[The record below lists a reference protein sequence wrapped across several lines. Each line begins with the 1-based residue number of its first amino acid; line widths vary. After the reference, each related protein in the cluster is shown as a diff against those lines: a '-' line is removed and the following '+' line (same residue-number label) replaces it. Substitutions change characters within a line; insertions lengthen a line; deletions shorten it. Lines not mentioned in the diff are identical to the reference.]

1 MFLSLTFY
9 KLYYFCLYPIRTEMK
24 KIIDII
30 KSQNRKVAEA
40 QLPIVNCKLLT
51 VICSLLIVNCSLL
64 IFSCSSSNI
73 KTEVTSPDEKIKVA
87 FNIDND
93 GAMSY
98 NVKVCKGLK
107 DGEEIEGK
115 GDMGSE
121 WRTIFIDDSQL
132 GFEAKDGLNLK
143 DAFEIVDVKFS
154 SNDETWEQPWGE
166 NKIIRNHYNEMSVD
180 LINEDSIFLTM
191 RFRVFDDGLGFR
203 YEYGI
208 TDVDE
213 VMITDE
219 LTSFNIKENGTSW
232 SIPADFDSYEHLYRT
247 LPINEIEDANTP
259 FTFKTESGIYASIH
273 EAALIDFPEMT
284 LGLRQS
290 KDKSLKSKVTENQSS
305 KFKAQ
310 SSKFK
315 VQLAPYPDRKTKAIF
330 KTEDLKNSEPD
341 NLKNSQ
347 LLSFSDSQIL
357 NFKTPWRTIQIS
369 DKAVGLINS
378 NLILNL
384 NEPCALDG
392 DLSWIRPM
400 KYVGIWWSMHL
411 GVESWHID
419 DRHGATT
426 ENAKRHIDFAAN
438 NNIDAV
444 LFEGWN
450 EGWDSWGGRQNFDFT
465 KAYAD
470 FDIDEVMRYAKERNV
485 EIIGHHETGGNI
497 INYEKQLE
505 EAYRWTK
512 EKGINYVKTGYAGGI
527 SDFHNHH
534 GQYNVRHYQKVVETA
549 ADNHISLNVHE
560 PIKPTGL
567 RRTYPNLMT
576 GEGARGMEWNAWSEG
591 NPPEHHV
598 TLPFTRLLAGPMDYT
613 PGTFDILFEN
623 TRNSPQRKKWN
634 DNDKGDSR
642 VNTTLAKQ
650 LANWVILYSPLQMAS
665 DMIEHYEGHPMF
677 QFFRDFNPD
686 CDWSEA
692 LQGEP
697 GEYIVVVRRAGEDF
711 FLGAATN
718 GSARQVAVPLTF
730 LPKNHDFVA
739 SIYSDGDDAHW
750 KTNPTSYKIEKKII
764 SHNDTLFI
772 NMAAGGGCAVTLSP
786 RN

>member
-1 MFLSLTFY
+1 MCILKKIIVSISDFLEIILFLLQPYS
-9 KLYYFCLYPIRTEMK
+9 IRMK

-30 KSQNRKVAEA
+30 NMQRHRI
-40 QLPIVNCKLLT
+40 L
-51 VICSLLIVNCSLL
+51 SLLIINCTLL
-64 IFSCSSSNI
+64 IVCCTSPNH
-73 KTEVTSPDEKIKVA
+73 KAEVTSPDEKIKVS
-87 FNIDND
+87 FNVDN
-93 GAMSY
+93 
-98 NVKVCKGLK
+98 
-107 DGEEIEGK
+107 EG
-115 GDMGSE
+115 GMYYSVNINDN
-121 WRTIFIDDSQL
+121 TFIDDSQL
-132 GFEAKDGLNLK
+132 GFEARDGLNLK
-143 DAFEIVDVKFS
+143 DAFEIINIGFS
-154 SNDETWEQPWGE
+154 SEDDIWEQVWGE
-166 NKIIRNHYNEMSVD
+166 NKSVRNQYNEMYVD

-203 YEYGI
+203 YEYKI
-208 TDVDE
+208 TDIDE
-213 VMITDE
+213 VILTDE
-219 LTSFNIKENGTSW
+219 LTSFNVKENGTSW
-232 SIPADFDSYEHLYRT
+232 SIPADFDSYEFLYRT
-247 LPINEIEDANTP
+247 LPINEVDDANTP

-273 EAALIDFPEMT
+273 EAALMDFPEMT
-284 LGLRQS
+284 L
-290 KDKSLKSKVTENQSS
+290 KKSENLKTTETENNSDS
-305 KFKAQ
+305 KLLSFSDSQFLSFK
-310 SSKFK
+310 SN
-315 VQLAPYPDRKTKAIF
+315 LAPYPDRKTKAIF
-330 KTEDLKNSEPD
+330 KTENLKNSEPE

-347 LLSFSDSQIL
+347 FLSFSDSQIL

-384 NEPCALDG
+384 NEPCVLEG

-400 KYVGIWWSMHL
+400 KYVGVWWSMHL

-426 ENAKRHIDFAAN
+426 ENAKRYIDFAAN

-450 EGWDSWGGRQNFDFT
+450 EGWDSWEGTSNETQVRESLQGFDYT
-465 KAYAD
+465 TPYAD
-470 FDIDEVMRYAKERNV
+470 FDIDEIMRYAKERNIEV
-485 EIIGHHETGGNI
+485 IGHHETGGNI
-497 INYEKQLE
+497 INYENQLD

-549 ADNHISLNVHE
+549 AKNHISLNVHE

-598 TLPFTRLLAGPMDYT
+598 ILPFTRLLAGPMDYT
-613 PGTFDILFEN
+613 PGTFDILFDN
-623 TRNSPQRKKWN
+623 TRNSPQRKSWN
-634 DNDKGDSR
+634 DNDKGNSR

-665 DMIEHYEGHPMF
+665 DMIEHYEGHPAF

-697 GEYIVVVRRAGEDF
+697 GEYIAVVRRAGTNF
-711 FLGAATN
+711 YLGAATN
-718 GSARQVAVPLTF
+718 GSARDIEIPLTF
-730 LPKNHDFVA
+730 LPKDIDYEVT
-739 SIYSDGDDAHW
+739 IYADGDDAHW
-750 KTNPTSYKIEKKII
+750 KTNPTSYKIEKKIL
-764 SHNDTLFI
+764 SHNDTLSI
-772 NMAAGGGCAVTLSP
+772 KMAAGGGYVANFRTSVIDK
-786 RN
+786 